1 MLVSRGRSESGSRC
15 VPRIRNF
22 FVRSAHAGAMLVRIM
37 ARFTKGTQTRSTTD
51 EPLPVTLGFVLVL
64 GGLIAVGWFAMFLLV
79 RSRW

>member
-1 MLVSRGRSESGSRC
+1 
-15 VPRIRNF
+15 
-22 FVRSAHAGAMLVRIM
+22 MLVRIM